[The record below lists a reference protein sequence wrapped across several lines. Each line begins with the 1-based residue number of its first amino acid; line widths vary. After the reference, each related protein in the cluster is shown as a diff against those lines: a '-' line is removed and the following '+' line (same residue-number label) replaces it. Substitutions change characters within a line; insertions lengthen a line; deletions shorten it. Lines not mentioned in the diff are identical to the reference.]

1 MDHLFSTSDYQGSI
15 LHPEQVVE
23 IRQKGLPLEKAKMIG
38 SLFAILKDPTR
49 LQVVYALLYVSTGE
63 VCVSDLAT
71 GLGRDDTTISH
82 QLSILRS
89 QRIVSIRKEGRVVYY
104 RLIDNHIQALLELVL
119 SHIGEEVLDM
129 DEI

>member
-1 MDHLFSTSDYQGSI
+1 MDYVFSANKTQESI
-15 LHPEQVVE
+15 LHPEQVAE

-63 VCVSDLAT
+63 VCVSDLAS
-71 GLGRDDTTISH
+71 GLRRDDTTISH

-89 QRIVSIRKEGRVVYY
+89 QRIVSMRREGRVVYY
-104 RLIDNHIQALLELVL
+104 RLIDEHIQALLELVL
-119 SHIGEEVLDM
+119 SHIGEETLDM
-129 DEI
+129 DEA